1 MEVVDVCGNSIMAG
15 SYVLYGGTGT
25 IGKVSEVKT
34 MEEDMW
40 AKIDTTNLWY
50 KTNNLQI
57 VDKTEAKL
65 KKASKKD
72 LKEKV
77 KKMKKLVDED
87 VDMSSELCDGGG

>member
-1 MEVVDVCGNSIMAG
+1 MEVVDACGNSIMAG

>member
-34 MEEDMW
+34 MEEDTW

-77 KKMKKLVDED
+77 KKMKKIVDED